1 MANRIIKYT
10 PIAASVA
17 LTLSLAGCG
26 SDNDNVYTK
35 PTPVTVYNAE
45 VTTSFNTKVSGKAV
59 KGSLKNATVT
69 VTTLNDAGENVPVA
83 YRLAAADE
91 SFTAES
97 TTSQADADA
106 SAQAKIVASNPEAVM
121 TASNGGYTLFI
132 EDSFT
137 GPLHITVA
145 TVKEGDDSFVR
156 CDSLL
161 GCGAYETV
169 PAASEDETMVNN
181 GDTDIDFG
189 EWYKDDLALQVVKFI
204 SPSETAAQSKGPSA
218 RFADGDNASAKSYA
232 ANATFYTS
240 VAAKLLLD
248 SAADGTAVSDE
259 EVAAASLKTLIQ
271 IVGPSAA
278 LKASALIGDIS
289 NGGAVDFTDINEG
302 DSLDAGTLAL
312 MQTAVSLQTLAG
324 TGSNG
329 SLSSLISSLSSAVK
343 TGKVA
348 NNDDDVIKKIATEL
362 QKAVENTSL
371 IFSAVIS
378 GEGVDEAFAKVAE
391 NMGVTD
397 PAAIEKLKAK
407 ATKAVDEVKA
417 KAKKAGVDKDLNKTA
432 KDVKDAL
439 KKIGCT
445 DDCDVGE
452 DFDAK
457 LASELTAELVL
468 TQAFIDEVA
477 PQVEMAATALE
488 TVVALGDAGLETAD
502 QVKAFSNAVFD
513 VSSNLP
519 KYNDWVVN
527 IEATLAKASGIVK
540 SAQALAAKNAVYA
553 QVLTDAQ
560 NIEADLETGLAEV
573 NAIVTGVEAQVVRA
587 NDAVSALGLE
597 LEIAIVNA
605 TAATENL
612 TVAQSAAD
620 TASIESTSAVMAVE
634 QAVYGNAEE
643 AMAAIEVANL
653 ALAAAQMLANNADAL
668 ELAATAG
675 VSAATVLSAIAVEDT
690 DVTLASTLAESSTL
704 SLTSASTLSIQ
715 AADDSAKAQT
725 LLDEATMAAQ
735 KFEFLVQVKAD
746 TASISNVSLATKTGG
761 KAAFNVGEMVYDVL
775 DEAYDL
781 GDEAKDVVST
791 RYPEWTYS
799 FNKTNQGEER
809 LFLTLTHEDEEQFV
823 ELKGEYLYDSSKTE
837 APARLALAYKGYLA
851 VDVLDDNDEVLRTVM
866 ATLGNEN
873 DDLSVVAADCLAGNM
888 QPGDTCTVFDFSADV
903 SFDDIFDSTL
913 ASVQSWN
920 EVAYTDGDTGFTG
933 TVTLSGDDMSEM
945 GNITASGMAGELDF
959 TAMLWLDDST
969 EDETYGVE
977 INLHNEIN
985 YKIEMSASDSD
996 DVFKGSV
1003 TANYNEMMM
1012 KFGTVTEITNGISVT
1027 YIDGE
1032 VIDYTDISFL
1042 DEAK

>member
-26 SDNDNVYTK
+26 SDNDNKYTK
-35 PTPVTVYNAE
+35 PDPVTVYNAE
-45 VTTSFNTKVSGKAV
+45 VTTSFNTQVSGKAV
-59 KGSLKNATVT
+59 KGSLKNAQLT
-69 VTTLNDAGENVPVA
+69 VTTLNEAGETVPVA
-83 YRLAAADE
+83 YRLAAADQ
-91 SFTAES
+91 SFSAES

-106 SAQAKIVASNPEAVM
+106 SAMEKIVASNPEEVM
-121 TASNGGYTLFI
+121 TTSSGGYTLFI
-132 EDSFT
+132 EDTFT
-137 GPLHITVA
+137 GPLNITVTTA
-145 TVKEGDDSFVR
+145 KEGDDSFVK
-156 CDSLL
+156 CDSFT
-161 GCGAYETV
+161 GCGAYDVT
-169 PAASEDETMVNN
+169 PDASEEAGLINN
-181 GDTDIDFG
+181 GDADIDFG

-204 SPSETAAQSKGPSA
+204 SATETSVQSKGPNA
-218 RFADGDNASAKSYA
+218 GFAEGDDTSAKVYA

-248 SAADGTAVSDE
+248 SAADGTAVSDK

-278 LKASALIGDIS
+278 LKASSLIGDIS
-289 NGGAVDFTDINEG
+289 TGGAVDFTDLNDG
-302 DSLDAGTLAL
+302 DTLDAGTLAL
-312 MQTAVSLQTLAG
+312 VQTAVSLQALAG

-329 SLSSLISSLSSAVK
+329 SLSELISSLSTAVK
-343 TGKVA
+343 AGKVA
-348 NNDDDVIKKIATEL
+348 NSDDDAIKKISTEL
-362 QKAVENTSL
+362 QKSVENTSL
-371 IFSAVIS
+371 IFSAVIT

-391 NMGVTD
+391 NLGITD
-397 PAAIEKLKAK
+397 PEAIAKLKEN
-407 ATKAVDEVKA
+407 ATKAVDEIKT
-417 KAKKAGVDKDLNKTA
+417 KAKKAGLDKDLNETA
-432 KDVKDAL
+432 KEVKEAL

-452 DFDAK
+452 DFDAM
-457 LASELTAELVL
+457 LAAELTANITS

-477 PQVEMAATALE
+477 PQVEMAETALAD
-488 TVVALGDAGLETAD
+488 VVVLGDAGLETAD
-502 QVKAFSNAVFD
+502 QVKAFSDAVF
-513 VSSNLP
+513 VISANLP
-519 KYNDWVVN
+519 KYNEWVVN
-527 IEATLAKASGIVK
+527 IEAMLAKASGIAK
-540 SAQALAAKNAVYA
+540 TAQALADKNTAYS
-553 QVLTDAQ
+553 QLLTDAQ
-560 NIEADLETGLAEV
+560 NIEADLRAGLAEV
-573 NAIVTGVEAQVVRA
+573 NAIVSGVEVQTARA
-587 NDAVSALGLE
+587 NEAVAALGLG
-597 LEIAIVNA
+597 LEIAIANA
-605 TAATENL
+605 TTASENL

-620 TASIESTSAVMAVE
+620 TASIDSTSASAAVD

-643 AMAAIEVANL
+643 AMAAIEVANT
-653 ALAAAQMLANNADAL
+653 ALAAAELLSNNADSL
-668 ELAATAG
+668 ELAAIAGETA
-675 VSAATVLSAIAVEDT
+675 AIELSAVAEEDADVE
-690 DVTLASTLAESSTL
+690 LATSLTESSSSALTL
-704 SLTSASTLSIQ
+704 SATLIIQ
-715 AADDSAKAQT
+715 AADDFAKAQS
-725 LLDEATMAAQ
+725 LFDAATMAAKQ
-735 KFEFLVQVKAD
+735 YEFLVQVKAD

-761 KAAFNVGEMVYDVL
+761 KAAFNVGEVVYDVL

-781 GDEAKDVVST
+781 GDEATDVIST

-809 LFLTLTHEDEEQFV
+809 LFLALTHEDGEQFV
-823 ELKGEYLYDSSKTE
+823 ELKGEYLFDSSKTE
-837 APARLALAYKGYLA
+837 APARLSLAYNGYLA

-866 ATLGNEN
+866 ATLGNKN
-873 DDLSVVAADCLAGNM
+873 DDLSVIAAECLAGNM

-913 ASVQSWN
+913 ASVKSWN
-920 EVAYTDGDTGFTG
+920 EVTFTDGDTGFTG

-945 GNITASGMAGELDF
+945 GNITASGMAGDMDF

-969 EDETYGVE
+969 DDETYGVE
-977 INLHNEIN
+977 VNLHNEVN

-1012 KFGTVTEITNGISVT
+1012 QFGTVTEITNGISVT

>member
-1 MANRIIKYT
+1 
-10 PIAASVA
+10 
-17 LTLSLAGCG
+17 
-26 SDNDNVYTK
+26 
-35 PTPVTVYNAE
+35 
-45 VTTSFNTKVSGKAV
+45 
-59 KGSLKNATVT
+59 
-69 VTTLNDAGENVPVA
+69 
-83 YRLAAADE
+83 
-91 SFTAES
+91 
-97 TTSQADADA
+97 
-106 SAQAKIVASNPEAVM
+106 
-121 TASNGGYTLFI
+121 
-132 EDSFT
+132 
-137 GPLHITVA
+137 
-145 TVKEGDDSFVR
+145 
-156 CDSLL
+156 
-161 GCGAYETV
+161 
-169 PAASEDETMVNN
+169 
-181 GDTDIDFG
+181 
-189 EWYKDDLALQVVKFI
+189 
-204 SPSETAAQSKGPSA
+204 
-218 RFADGDNASAKSYA
+218 
-232 ANATFYTS
+232 
-240 VAAKLLLD
+240 
-248 SAADGTAVSDE
+248 
-259 EVAAASLKTLIQ
+259 
-271 IVGPSAA
+271 
-278 LKASALIGDIS
+278 
-289 NGGAVDFTDINEG
+289 
-302 DSLDAGTLAL
+302 
-312 MQTAVSLQTLAG
+312 
-324 TGSNG
+324 
-329 SLSSLISSLSSAVK
+329 
-343 TGKVA
+343 
-348 NNDDDVIKKIATEL
+348 
-362 QKAVENTSL
+362 
-371 IFSAVIS
+371 
-378 GEGVDEAFAKVAE
+378 
-391 NMGVTD
+391 
-397 PAAIEKLKAK
+397 
-407 ATKAVDEVKA
+407 
-417 KAKKAGVDKDLNKTA
+417 
-432 KDVKDAL
+432 
-439 KKIGCT
+439 
-445 DDCDVGE
+445 
-452 DFDAK
+452 
-457 LASELTAELVL
+457 
-468 TQAFIDEVA
+468 
-477 PQVEMAATALE
+477 
-488 TVVALGDAGLETAD
+488 
-502 QVKAFSNAVFD
+502 
-513 VSSNLP
+513 
-519 KYNDWVVN
+519 
-527 IEATLAKASGIVK
+527 
-540 SAQALAAKNAVYA
+540 VYA

-985 YKIEMSASDSD
+985 YKIEMSASDSY